1 MSFNSESASPFAT
14 ALLAKMGSKYSY
26 SRKRSD
32 GFSAW
37 QEHLRKAVD
46 SLGSSAAASHR
57 DRDSRRTVVP
67 G

>member
-1 MSFNSESASPFAT
+1 MSFNVEPASPFAK
-14 ALLAKMGSKYSY
+14 ALAAKIGSKYSY

-37 QEHLRKAVD
+37 QEHLRKAVE
-46 SLGSSAAASHR
+46 SLSSTSAIHR
-57 DRDSRRTVVP
+57 DRDLRRTVVP

>member
-1 MSFNSESASPFAT
+1 MSFNSESASPFAK
-14 ALLAKMGSKYSY
+14 ALVAKIGTNYSY

-37 QEHLRKAVD
+37 QEHLRKSVE
-46 SLGSSAAASHR
+46 SLGSPIQR
-57 DRDSRRTVVP
+57 DRDLRRTVVP

>member
-1 MSFNSESASPFAT
+1 MSFNSEPTSPFAM
-14 ALLAKMGSKYSY
+14 ALVGTIRSKYSY

-37 QEHLRKAVD
+37 QEHLRKSVEA
-46 SLGSSAAASHR
+46 LGSVPAIYR
-57 DRDSRRTVVP
+57 DRDLRRTVVP